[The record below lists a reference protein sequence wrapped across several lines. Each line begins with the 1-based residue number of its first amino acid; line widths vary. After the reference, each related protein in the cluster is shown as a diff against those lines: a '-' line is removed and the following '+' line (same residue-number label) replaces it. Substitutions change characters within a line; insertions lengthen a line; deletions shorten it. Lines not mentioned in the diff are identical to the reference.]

1 MAMTSKPHPSRLH
14 GRVPRDEACAIPGCL
29 HPGEF
34 RAPAAHRPGG
44 DGPPPYCWLCLDHIR
59 EFNARYDYFAGMSAE
74 QIYAAQSP
82 MHGWESE
89 SRSFR
94 AAGSADLPPRW
105 ADFKDPIDAIGARFR
120 QRMGAARE
128 ERRMAADP
136 RFTLAQHRA
145 LKTMGLTADADR
157 RTLRRRYAEL
167 LRRYHPDRNGGD
179 RGHEKALQA
188 VIDAY
193 TALAKAQA
201 FA

>member
-1 MAMTSKPHPSRLH
+1 VSKPPHPSRLH
-14 GRVPRDEACAIPGCL
+14 GRTPRGEACAIAGCRE
-29 HPGEF
+29 PGEF

-44 DGPPPYCWLCLDHIR
+44 DGPPPYRWLCLDHVR
-59 EFNARYDYFAGMSAE
+59 EYNARYDYFAGMTAD
-74 QIYAAQSP
+74 QIYEAQSP

-89 SRSFR
+89 SRAFR

-120 QRMGAARE
+120 QRMQDAKAE
-128 ERRMAADP
+128 AADP
-136 RFTLAQHRA
+136 RFTREEHRA
-145 LKTMGLTADADR
+145 LKIMGLTPDADR

-179 RGHEKALQA
+179 RGHEKALQG
-188 VIDAY
+188 VIEAY
-193 TALAKAQA
+193 TALAKARA